1 MVVNLYLDARA
12 TTGEAPVKA
21 SISDKNRRV
30 LIPMGVKVHPSQWDA
45 ENRVVKNHPN
55 KKELNSFLADRK
67 SDIEV
72 ELLRLERL
80 GKLKGASMASI
91 KRMVL
96 RFLNG
101 EEESVRFVERFKHY
115 LSLKT
120 AKKTVKGYRWTL
132 ATLEEFDPALDQR
145 TFDEIGVDP
154 QGDAVGGGD
163 GGPGAFVVVGGWDG
177 AVVGSTVM
185 DKWWHW
191 GTGYKPTDEDD
202 NTLSFR
208 VEKAD
213 PETGA
218 TFGTIVNTPGAN
230 GLYANYM
237 YNNETD
243 MNGQYRLIPVGKGR
257 WGKSGSGRID
267 IYAFEDTE
275 YTTPLHQIEIREAGE
290 YPINDTRILTVSDLA
305 FVRSFPGPFNNN
317 VGDWN
322 NDARWFV
329 DNLRYVIWLV
339 KKDGDAPLPNHA
351 DLLAE

>member
-1 MVVNLYLDARA
+1 MNRLVFRVIPALLAVLGVVSCAKVIHNTEPLTDPWLRER
-12 TTGEAPVKA
+12 TPV
-21 SISDKNRRV
+21 N
-30 LIPMGVKVHPSQWDA
+30 
-45 ENRVVKNHPN
+45 
-55 KKELNSFLADRK
+55 
-67 SDIEV
+67 
-72 ELLRLERL
+72 LRLECQI
-80 GKLKGASMASI
+80 GAAIIS
-91 KRMVL
+91 
-96 RFLNG
+96 ND
-101 EEESVRFVERFKHY
+101 
-115 LSLKT
+115 
-120 AKKTVKGYRWTL
+120 WN
-132 ATLEEFDPALDQR
+132 D
-145 TFDEIGVDP
+145 
-154 QGDAVGGGD
+154 DAVGTIGVSLITSSLD
-163 GGPGAFVVVGGWDG
+163 LTRVKVESVDFKFPDSEFCPTASIGPGSTLDLSGGSASFVVTAYNGETRTYTVTYTTFQDPLEGTYSFTPISGILDAANAPKSAFVVVGGWDG

-243 MNGQYRLIPVGKGR
+243 MNGQYRLIPAGKGR